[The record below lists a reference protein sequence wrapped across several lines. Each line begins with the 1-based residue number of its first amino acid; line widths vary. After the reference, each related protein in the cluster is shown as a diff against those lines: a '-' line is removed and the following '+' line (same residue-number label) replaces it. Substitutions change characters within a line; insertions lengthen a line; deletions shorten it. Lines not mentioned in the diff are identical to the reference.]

1 MNIFGVGLPEVT
13 VILVLALLIFG
24 PKKLPELGKQL
35 GKTLKSLKTASNE
48 FQNEI
53 NQVMNESNEQSFNEL
68 SNIEDSKNINDID
81 ISSDKFNN
89 DNVLENDKDNMK
101 IISTGGG
108 TIVNH
113 DSRELIES
121 STVILIK
128 RNHSNT
134 SGRALED
141 TYENLLIERK
151 NIYETMSDYI
161 YKNNFK
167 FSEWLD

>member
-53 NQVMNESNEQSFNEL
+53 NQVMNESNEQSLNEL

-81 ISSDKFNN
+81 ISSDKFDN
-89 DNVLENDKDNMK
+89 DNVLENDKDN
-101 IISTGGG
+101 
-108 TIVNH
+108 N
-113 DSRELIES
+113 EFL
-121 STVILIK
+121 
-128 RNHSNT
+128 
-134 SGRALED
+134 
-141 TYENLLIERK
+141 
-151 NIYETMSDYI
+151 
-161 YKNNFK
+161 NN
-167 FSEWLD
+167 